1 MKTAIL
7 LPGIGGSGAAHWQT
21 MWERADPSLI
31 RFDPADWDL
40 PDLDD
45 WLAALDRA
53 IDATDEPP
61 ILIAHSLACLLVA
74 HWAARPGARTIR
86 GAFLV
91 AAPDP
96 DGPAFP
102 ASHAAS
108 FRDVPDAPLPFPTL
122 VVASVDDPYASVEHV
137 RNQASVWNAGLVV
150 AGALGHMN
158 EASNLG
164 DWPLGMM
171 LLEAFSAGAR
181 TRQ

>member
-74 HWAARPGARTIR
+74 HWAPRPGARTIR

-108 FRDVPDAPLPFPTL
+108 FRDVPDAPL
-122 VVASVDDPYASVEHV
+122 AI
-137 RNQASVWNAGLVV
+137 RRGII
-150 AGALGHMN
+150 
-158 EASNLG
+158 
-164 DWPLGMM
+164 
-171 LLEAFSAGAR
+171 EAFRVFQSEDCARLGVDGHLSSSLSWCAGTYIR
-181 TRQ
+181 